1 MKGVAFWMWWAIVF
15 ISVETQA
22 QVPLSTKSKKAIELY
37 EQADNFRV
45 RGQHAEAIRLLNQAI
60 EKDKNFA
67 EAYYRLGL
75 VYMTTKNYATAI
87 SNFEKGLSLT
97 TDVRKQKVYWFDLG
111 EAYLITGQYEQAIGR
126 LTDFL
131 RVENQNRQKINQAE
145 QLLKSAQFGKANEAI
160 NSNYRLRVLSDTV
173 NRFAL
178 QYFPVLTADQQELI
192 FTRRLGN
199 GPEHDE
205 DLVISR
211 KDKQGRWTA
220 PESISKN
227 INSSLNEGTCTISA
241 DGRKLIFTSCVGR
254 QSFGSCDLYQSIKVG
269 DEWSVPVNL
278 GPNVNSTE
286 WESQPALSADGR
298 TLYFVSD
305 RRGGLGRRDI
315 WVSQQNEKGEWS
327 KARNLGAPVNTVFD
341 EISPFIHANGQ
352 VLYFASK
359 GHTGFGGYDV
369 FSSERTASGWSVP
382 VNAGK
387 PINDFE
393 DQFALFITADGQ
405 KAYYSHEE
413 TTDQGTRSRIYEIH
427 IPEEQRIKYKSNY
440 VRGKVTDKLTGKPL
454 KARIELFNLATNE
467 IESMVESDSL
477 SGEYL
482 IILNQG
488 SDYALY
494 SNRRGYLF
502 NSSNF
507 KYSDVTRFEP
517 ISMDIQLEPASK
529 GSKVVLNNIFFDT
542 DKHELKET
550 SVTELQKILRFLTEN
565 PQIRIQISGHTDN
578 TGNATYNQQL
588 SEKRAQSVFNYLV
601 INGLDTKRISWVGH
615 GQTQPK
621 ASNETEEGRQLNR
634 RIEFT
639 IE

>member
-1 MKGVAFWMWWAIVF
+1 MAVVF

-37 EQADNFRV
+37 EEADNYRV

-75 VYMTTKNYATAI
+75 VYMTTKNYPIAI
-87 SNFEKGLSLT
+87 SNFERGLSLT
-97 TDVRKQKVYWFDLG
+97 SDVRKQKVYWYDLG
-111 EAYLITGQYEQAIGR
+111 EAYLITGQYEKSIER

-131 RVENQNRQKINQAE
+131 RVENQNRQKISQAD
-145 QLLKSAQFGKANEAI
+145 QLLKSAHFGKANEAI
-160 NSNYRLRVLSDTV
+160 TSNYRLRVLSDTV
-173 NRFAL
+173 NRFTL

-199 GPEHDE
+199 GAEHDE
-205 DLVISR
+205 DLVVSR
-211 KDKQGRWTA
+211 KDKNGRWTE
-220 PESISKN
+220 PISISTA
-227 INSSLNEGTCTISA
+227 INSPLNEGTCTISA

-254 QSFGSCDLYQSIKVG
+254 QSFGSCDLYESIKVG
-269 DEWSVPVNL
+269 KEWSVPVNL

-315 WVSQQNEKGEWS
+315 WVSQQNERGEWS
-327 KARNLGAPVNTVFD
+327 KARNLGAPVNTSFD

-393 DQFALFITADGQ
+393 DQFALFITADGK

-413 TTDQGTRSRIYEIH
+413 STDQGTRSRIYEIH
-427 IPEEQRIKYKSNY
+427 IPDDQQIKYKSNY
-440 VRGKVTDKLTGKPL
+440 VRGRVTDKVTGKPL
-454 KARIELFNLATNE
+454 SARIELFNLATNE

-482 IILNQG
+482 IVLTQG

-494 SNRRGYLF
+494 SNRKGYLF

-507 KYSDVTRFEP
+507 RYADVTQFEP
-517 ISMDIQLEPASK
+517 IAMDIQLEPAAK
-529 GSKVVLNNIFFDT
+529 GSTVVLNNIFFDT
-542 DKHELKET
+542 DKHELKEN

-565 PQIRIQISGHTDN
+565 AQMSIQISGHTDN
-578 TGNATYNQQL
+578 TGSAVYNQQL
-588 SEKRAQSVFNYLV
+588 SEKRAQSVYNYL
-601 INGLDTKRISWVGH
+601 INNGLDAKRISWKGY

-621 ASNETEEGRQLNR
+621 ATNETEEGRQLNR
-634 RIEFT
+634 RIEFV
-639 IE
+639 IQ